1 MKSSKSNSTFQY
13 VFATVIA
20 LTLGSGGTAL
30 HLAGQPTMTD
40 AQARLF
46 DSAIATWTTG
56 TAAVVGLLG
65 SRLGNHDEEN

>member
-1 MKSSKSNSTFQY
+1 MKSPKSHSTFQY

-40 AQARLF
+40 AQSRLF

-56 TAAVVGLLG
+56 TAALVGMLSLRTQDDDDG
-65 SRLGNHDEEN
+65 E

>member
-1 MKSSKSNSTFQY
+1 MKQDTFKY

-20 LTLGSGGTAL
+20 LTLSSGGTAL

-40 AQARLF
+40 AQTRLF

-65 SRLGNHDEEN
+65 SRLGNHDEED

>member
-13 VFATVIA
+13 IFATVIA

-40 AQARLF
+40 AQTRIF

-65 SRLGNHDEEN
+65 SRLGNHDEED

>member
-1 MKSSKSNSTFQY
+1 MKSSKSNSTFKY

-20 LTLGSGGTAL
+20 LTLGSGGIAL

-40 AQARLF
+40 AQTRIL
-46 DSAIATWTTG
+46 DGAIATWTTG

-65 SRLGNHDEEN
+65 SRPGDNDEED

>member
-40 AQARLF
+40 AQTRLF